1 MKKIHI
7 KHLTIRLWIACFVLF
22 SAGLSFAQTSHYSQY
37 YTSELALSPCF
48 AARES
53 HITVGLNSRTQWAN
67 VVPYQANQASM
78 ILPIYYK
85 KKRVSNIAGVGL
97 NFFSN
102 DAGQV
107 NVKTSGFALSA
118 AYNQPLTRND
128 LHHLYFGLQGGLI
141 QRSTGT
147 GSIQTGNQ
155 YNSNVGFDE
164 SMSSGISSVA
174 ANVSGLNLAGGLSYY
189 FNPDKDYRKSDWSGA
204 LGVSAYHLNGVDLSV
219 IDGQEDVLE
228 TLVNVYGSVTMHLSG
243 RLYVKPHFLWTKQG
257 ASNLTI
263 AGAYVNYVILDNHT
277 MIVPNTVQLGAVYRV
292 NDAFVPVV
300 GIGNEFYKLGLSYD
314 WSASLGKALLLQ
326 RANTFELSLQIA
338 FYHPNKDESLITQP
352 RYRKN

>member
-1 MKKIHI
+1 MEQKNN
-7 KHLTIRLWIACFVLF
+7 KHLTYRAWITFIAIF
-22 SAGLSFAQTSHYSQY
+22 SVGLSTAQTTHYSQY

-53 HITVGLNSRTQWAN
+53 HVTLGLNSRTQWAN

-85 KKRVSNIAGVGL
+85 KKRISNIAGVGV

-107 NVKTSGFALSA
+107 NVKTSGFAVSA
-118 AYNQPLTRND
+118 AYNQPLSRND
-128 LHHLYFGLQGGLI
+128 LHHIYFGLQGGLI
-141 QRSTGT
+141 QRSVSG
-147 GSIQTGNQ
+147 GNIQTGNQ
-155 YNSNVGFDE
+155 YNSNVGFDA
-164 SMSSGISSVA
+164 SMSSGVPNIT

-189 FNPDKDYRKSDWSGA
+189 FNPDKDNRKSDWSGA
-204 LGVSAYHLNGVDLSV
+204 LGVSAYHLNGVDLSA
-219 IDGQEDVLE
+219 INGQEDVIE
-228 TLVNVYGSVTMHLSG
+228 TLLNVYGSLTMHVSG
-243 RLYVKPHFLWTKQG
+243 RLYIKPHFLWTKQG
-257 ASNLTI
+257 DANLTI
-263 AGAYVNYVILDNHT
+263 AGAYANIVVLDNHT
-277 MIVPNTVQLGAVYRV
+277 MIIPNTIQIGAVYRV
-292 NDAFVPVV
+292 QDAFVPMV

-314 WSASLGKALLLQ
+314 WSASLGKELLTQ